1 MFRALSITAAVLT
14 LALMF
19 PAPVKAADADVCY
32 SPPTESLNSVNVLKS
47 STPLR
52 CPRAGTHT
60 LPELAAAGWKI
71 VAVMSVAV
79 TLMPHPTDA
88 WMVVIEKP
96 DSRRSSAAKAPLPP
110 GEGLGVRV
118 RRRTYR
124 HHDFSNAMLRPV
136 PIRPTATF
144 SRREKEKP
152 AELQRESGRQLLHT
166 NT

>member
-124 HHDFSNAMLRPV
+124 HHEFSSAAHDLPAADHRRADSP
-136 PIRPTATF
+136 
-144 SRREKEKP
+144 RREKEKP
-152 AELQRESGRQLLHT
+152 AELQRESGT
-166 NT
+166 KN